1 MPSRIRNKSSFSTD
15 SFARMTLL
23 AYTAS
28 PMLARSTMSDIT
40 TISSMSVNPRR
51 ACLPVTVLRSIEGGA
66 ITLRVDVEHVLSA
79 PRCGVGLVLVR
90 AQSPLAAVGHRV
102 RGDPPQVFQLSA
114 GRVVGGGDAFDQRLE
129 IGRIALTARFYVS
142 RRNLSRVDGVLE
154 SVDRRAHFTKAPP
167 QLGLA

>member
-28 PMLARSTMSDIT
+28 PILASTTMSDIT

-51 ACLPVTVLRSIEGGA
+51 ACLPVTVFRSIERGA
-66 ITLRVDVEHVLSA
+66 ITLRVDVEHVLPA

-90 AQSPLAAVGHRV
+90 AQSPLVAVDHRV
-102 RGDPPQVFQLSA
+102 RGDPPQTFQLAA
-114 GRVVGGGDAFDQRLE
+114 GRVVRGRNTLDQRLE
-129 IGRIALTARFYVS
+129 I
-142 RRNLSRVDGVLE
+142 
-154 SVDRRAHFTKAPP
+154 
-167 QLGLA
+167 